1 MADRSKR
8 HLERVLRE
16 CAEAGVPGPASP
28 WPEIRDRVVG
38 RGMAG
43 TQTSEARAGENPAAD
58 APTARRPLLVPDR
71 PLGWALAVLS
81 VVILGLGAYAAS
93 GPVRE
98 LFGGGPLGP
107 GAAGSDKVVEGT
119 PGRDRINRGGGDDHT
134 IRALA
139 GNDSVFDTG
148 GRNVAYGGDG
158 NDWMIVT
165 GSLYGGSGEDQ
176 LEPFG
181 EAKASGGPGADVI
194 YAHNDERNAVSCG
207 PGNDTVYFDGKLDSL
222 ATDCEKQIPRQFEPP
237 LNVPFDD

>member
-1 MADRSKR
+1 VADRSKR

-16 CAEAGVPGPASP
+16 CAQSGVTDKASP
-28 WPEIRDRVVG
+28 WPEIRERLGG
-38 RGMAG
+38 RG
-43 TQTSEARAGENPAAD
+43 TDEARAVEARAVEGRAMG
-58 APTARRPLLVPDR
+58 APRTRRPFFVPDR
-71 PLGWALAVLS
+71 PLGWALAALS
-81 VVILGLGAYAAS
+81 VLILGLGAYAAS

-98 LFGGGPLGP
+98 LFVGPLGP
-107 GAAGSDKVVEGT
+107 ESPGPGEVVMGT
-119 PGRDRINRGGGDDHT
+119 PGKDRIDRGDDDHT

-139 GNDSVFDTG
+139 GDDTVFDTG

-165 GSLYGGSGEDQ
+165 GSVYGGPGEDQ

-181 EAKASGGPGADVI
+181 GAKASGGPGADVI